1 MYQIIL
7 TQKNYTKNPNTKTTY
22 LLESEEQREIKEK
35 EHDLLTN
42 DKVCKSFR
50 SAGGSESKIYNYTCK
65 GCKVVKIT
73 STSPDKTKK
82 TVRNFEFI
90 NLEN

>member
-50 SAGGSESKIYNYTCK
+50 SAGGSESKIHNYTCK
-65 GCKVVKIT
+65 GYKVVKLT

-90 NLEN
+90 YNN